1 MYKIKYS
8 AHFNILYGGN
18 FIPFSFL
25 LQSGLFTRSRSHS
38 RLSGKGWKMRNVFH
52 FNLRGN
58 IKQVFETGGKSN
70 GNLGSIIVVLCPS
83 G

>member
-1 MYKIKYS
+1 MEEIS
-8 AHFNILYGGN
+8 FHFL
-18 FIPFSFL
+18 SFCRVVCSL
-25 LQSGLFTRSRSHS
+25 GAEAIQDCLEKVG
-38 RLSGKGWKMRNVFH
+38 KMRNVFH

-58 IKQVFETGGKSN
+58 LKQVFETGGKSN